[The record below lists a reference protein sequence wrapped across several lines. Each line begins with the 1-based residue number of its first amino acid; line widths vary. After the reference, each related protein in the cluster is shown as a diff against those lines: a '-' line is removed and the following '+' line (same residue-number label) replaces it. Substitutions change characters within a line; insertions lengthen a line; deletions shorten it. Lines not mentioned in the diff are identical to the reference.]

1 MFASIPYFVKCLYN
15 GIIVISEGMGVNKN
29 SASKEYDIFHYWY
42 FLIFRFKFQPNAGNT
57 CRDLLMM
64 PMNLIG
70 NAGWM
75 SV

>member
-1 MFASIPYFVKCLYN
+1 MFASMLYFVKCLYN
-15 GIIVISEGMGVNKN
+15 GMIVISEGMDVNKN

-42 FLIFRFKFQPNAGNT
+42 LFIFRFKFQPNAGNT

-70 NAGWM
+70 IARWM